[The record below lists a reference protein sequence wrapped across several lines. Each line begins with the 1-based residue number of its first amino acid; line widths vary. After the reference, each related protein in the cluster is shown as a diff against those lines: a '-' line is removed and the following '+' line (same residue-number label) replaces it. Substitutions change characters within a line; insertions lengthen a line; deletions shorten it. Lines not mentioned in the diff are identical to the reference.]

1 MKEILIKRVYQN
13 FGMMNHK
20 VVLGNGTQHLLG
32 NGETIRV
39 KPDQL
44 PIKAYVKQG
53 WLRSRDFIIDDSTTK
68 LIVKNDVSKNLIAP
82 GLPILAFLSTFLP
95 TTIIGSHEF
104 VQGIRLVCISLV
116 LLWAIYVFIIK
127 RKDWV
132 LIEDKSSEIVSNG
145 S

>member
-1 MKEILIKRVYQN
+1 MKEILIKRIYQN

-20 VVLGNGTQHLLG
+20 VVFENGTQLLLE

-39 KPDQL
+39 ELDQL
-44 PIKAYVKQG
+44 PLKAYVKQG

-68 LIVKNDVSKNLIAP
+68 LIVKNDVIKNLIAP

-95 TTIIGSHEF
+95 TTIMGSQEI
-104 VQGIRLVCISLV
+104 VQGIRMVCISLV

-132 LIEDKSSEIVSNG
+132 LIEDKSAEIVSNG

>member
-20 VVLGNGTQHLLG
+20 VVFENGTQLLLE

-39 KPDQL
+39 ELDQL
-44 PIKAYVKQG
+44 PLKAYVKQG
-53 WLRSRDFIIDDSTTK
+53 WLRSRDFIIDDSTTR
-68 LIVKNDVSKNLIAP
+68 LIVRNDKIKNLMVQ
-82 GLPILAFLSTFLP
+82 GLIVLVILLAILP
-95 TTIIGSHEF
+95 KTIGSLE
-104 VQGIRLVCISLV
+104 VAQGIRLVCISLV

-132 LIEDKSSEIVSNG
+132 LIEDKSAEIVSNG